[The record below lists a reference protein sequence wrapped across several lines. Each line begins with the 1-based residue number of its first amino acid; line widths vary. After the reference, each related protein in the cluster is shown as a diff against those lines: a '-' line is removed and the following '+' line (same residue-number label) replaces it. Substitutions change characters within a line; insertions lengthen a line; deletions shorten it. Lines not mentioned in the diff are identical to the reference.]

1 MNIEYVARNLEL
13 EPRIREFTADKLRKV
28 GKFLDDPV
36 DVRVTVEQ
44 EKHRCIAELHITHRF
59 GIIQANEE
67 TDDIFDAVNL
77 AVDKAEK
84 QARRARNK
92 FRDKRRKAD
101 RNNGSQWPVEIFDS
115 ASIGSGVEPRIVE
128 STVLS
133 IKPMSL
139 DEAAIQLEDSDYD
152 FVVFR
157 NASNDQVNVLY
168 RRKDNHY
175 GLISPE

>member
-13 EPRIREFTADKLRKV
+13 DTKIREFTADKLQKV
-28 GKFLDDPV
+28 GKFLDEPV
-36 DVRVTVEQ
+36 DVRVTMEQ
-44 EKHRCIAELHITHRF
+44 EKHRCSADLHITHRF
-59 GIIQANEE
+59 GLIQANEE
-67 TDDIFDAVNL
+67 TDDIFDAINL

-84 QARRARNK
+84 QARRSRKK

-101 RNNGSQWPVEIFDS
+101 RNNGSHWPLEIVDQDS
-115 ASIGSGVEPRIVE
+115 VGIGTEPRIVE
-128 STVLS
+128 STAIS

-139 DEAAIQLEDSDYD
+139 DEAAIELEESDYG

-157 NASNDQVNVLY
+157 NATSDEVNVLY

>member
-1 MNIEYVARNLEL
+1 MNIDYVARNLEL
-13 EPRIREFTADKLRKV
+13 DTRIRDFTADKLQKV
-28 GKFLDDPV
+28 GKFLDEPV

-44 EKHRCIAELHITHRF
+44 EKHRCSAELHITHRF

-84 QARRARNK
+84 QARRSRK
-92 FRDKRRKAD
+92 KVRDKRRKAD
-101 RNNGSQWPVEIFDS
+101 RSNGNHWPLEIVDN
-115 ASIGSGVEPRIVE
+115 ASVGLGAEPRIVE

-139 DEAAIQLEDSDYD
+139 DEAAIQLDESDYG

-157 NASNDQVNVLY
+157 NAVDDQVNVLY

>member
-1 MNIEYVARNLEL
+1 MNIDYVARNLEL
-13 EPRIREFTADKLRKV
+13 DTKIREFTADKLQKV

-36 DVRVTVEQ
+36 EVRVTVEQ
-44 EKHRCIAELHITHRF
+44 EKHRCSADLHITHRF

-84 QARRARNK
+84 QARRSRNK

-101 RNNGSQWPVEIFDS
+101 RNNGSHWPVEVVDE
-115 ASIGSGVEPRIVE
+115 ASVGLGTEPRIVE
-128 STVLS
+128 SNVLS

-139 DEAAIQLEDSDYD
+139 DEAAIQLEESDYG

-157 NASNDQVNVLY
+157 NATNDQVNVLY
-168 RRKDNHY
+168 RRKDKHY
-175 GLISPE
+175 GLLSPE

>member
-1 MNIEYVARNLEL
+1 MNIDYVARNLEL
-13 EPRIREFTADKLRKV
+13 DPRIREFTAEKLQKV
-28 GKFLDDPV
+28 GKFLDEPV

-44 EKHRCIAELHITHRF
+44 EKHRCSADLHITHRF
-59 GIIQANEE
+59 GLIQANEE
-67 TDDIFDAVNL
+67 TDDIFDALNM

-84 QARRARNK
+84 QARRARK
-92 FRDKRRKAD
+92 KYIDKRRKAD
-101 RNNGSQWPVEIFDS
+101 RNNGSQWPLEIVDK
-115 ASIGSGVEPRIVE
+115 ASVGLGTEPRVVE

-139 DEAAIQLEDSDYD
+139 DEAAIQLEESDYG

-157 NASNDQVNVLY
+157 NATNDQVNVLY
-168 RRKDNHY
+168 RRKDKNY

>member
-13 EPRIREFTADKLRKV
+13 DTKIRDFAADKLQKV
-28 GKFLDDPV
+28 GKFLDEPV
-36 DVRVTVEQ
+36 DVRVTMEQ
-44 EKHRCIAELHITHRF
+44 EKHRCSADLHITHRF
-59 GIIQANEE
+59 GLIQANEE

-84 QARRARNK
+84 QARRSRKK

-101 RNNGSQWPVEIFDS
+101 RNNGSHWPVEIVDQDS
-115 ASIGSGVEPRIVE
+115 VGIGTAPRIVE
-128 STVLS
+128 STALS

-139 DEAAIQLEDSDYD
+139 DEAAIELEESDYG

-157 NASNDQVNVLY
+157 NAMSDEVNVLY

>member
-13 EPRIREFTADKLRKV
+13 HDKIRDYTADKLQKV
-28 GKFLDDPV
+28 GKFLDEPV
-36 DVRVTVEQ
+36 DVRVTIEQ
-44 EKHRCIAELHITHRF
+44 EKHRYKADLHITHRF
-59 GIIQANEE
+59 GLIQANEE
-67 TDDIFDAVNL
+67 TDDIFDAMNL

-84 QARRARNK
+84 QARRSRKK

-101 RNNGSQWPVEIFDS
+101 RNNGSHWPMEIVDK
-115 ASIGSGVEPRIVE
+115 ASVGSGGAPRIVE
-128 STVLS
+128 STAMA

-139 DEAAIQLEDSDYD
+139 DEAALELEQSDQG

-157 NASNDQVNVLY
+157 NSMNDQVNVLY
-168 RRKDNHY
+168 RRKDHNY

>member
-13 EPRIREFTADKLRKV
+13 DTKIRDFTADKLQKV

-36 DVRVTVEQ
+36 DVRVTMEQ
-44 EKHRCIAELHITHRF
+44 EKHRCSADLHITHRF
-59 GIIQANEE
+59 GLIQANEE

-84 QARRARNK
+84 QARRSRKK

-101 RNNGSQWPVEIFDS
+101 RNNGSHWPVEIVHQES
-115 ASIGSGVEPRIVE
+115 VGIGTEPRIVE
-128 STVLS
+128 STALS

-139 DEAAIQLEDSDYD
+139 DEAAIKLEESDYG

-157 NASNDQVNVLY
+157 NATSDEVNVLY

>member
-1 MNIEYVARNLEL
+1 MNIDYVARNLEL
-13 EPRIREFTADKLRKV
+13 DTKIREFTADKLQKV

-36 DVRVTVEQ
+36 EVRVTVEQ
-44 EKHRCIAELHITHRF
+44 EKHRCSADLHITHRF

-84 QARRARNK
+84 QARRSRNK

-101 RNNGSQWPVEIFDS
+101 RNNGSHWPVEVVDE
-115 ASIGSGVEPRIVE
+115 ASVGLGTEPRIVE
-128 STVLS
+128 SNVLS

-139 DEAAIQLEDSDYD
+139 DEAAIQLEESDYG

-157 NASNDQVNVLY
+157 NATNDQVNVLY
-168 RRKDNHY
+168 RRKDKNY

>member
-13 EPRIREFTADKLRKV
+13 DTKIREFTADKLQKV
-28 GKFLDDPV
+28 GKFLDEPV
-36 DVRVTVEQ
+36 DVRVTMEQ
-44 EKHRCIAELHITHRF
+44 EKHRCSADLHITHRF
-59 GIIQANEE
+59 GLIQANEE
-67 TDDIFDAVNL
+67 TDDIFDAINL

-84 QARRARNK
+84 QARRSRKK

-101 RNNGSQWPVEIFDS
+101 RNNGSQWPLEIVDQDS
-115 ASIGSGVEPRIVE
+115 VGIGTEPRIVE
-128 STVLS
+128 STAIS

-139 DEAAIQLEDSDYD
+139 DEAAIELEESDYG

-157 NASNDQVNVLY
+157 NATSDEVNVLY

>member
-1 MNIEYVARNLEL
+1 MNIDYVARNLEL
-13 EPRIREFTADKLRKV
+13 DTKIREFTADKLQKV

-36 DVRVTVEQ
+36 DVRVTFEQ
-44 EKHRCIAELHITHRF
+44 EKHRCSADLHITHRF
-59 GIIQANEE
+59 GLIQANEE

-84 QARRARNK
+84 QARRSRKK

-101 RNNGSQWPVEIFDS
+101 RSNGSHWPVEVVDE
-115 ASIGSGVEPRIVE
+115 ASVGLGTDPRIVE
-128 STVLS
+128 SNTLS

-139 DEAAIQLEDSDYD
+139 DEAAIRLEESDYG

-157 NASNDQVNVLY
+157 NSTNDQVNVLY
-168 RRKDNHY
+168 RRKDKNY

>member
-1 MNIEYVARNLEL
+1 MNIDYVARNLEL
-13 EPRIREFTADKLRKV
+13 DTKIREFTADKLQKV

-36 DVRVTVEQ
+36 DVRVTVER
-44 EKHRCIAELHITHRF
+44 EKHRCSADLHITHRF

-84 QARRARNK
+84 QARRSRNK

-101 RNNGSQWPVEIFDS
+101 RNNGSHWPIEVVDE
-115 ASIGSGVEPRIVE
+115 ASVGLGGEPRIVE
-128 STVLS
+128 SNVLS

-139 DEAAIQLEDSDYD
+139 DEAAIQLEESDYG

-157 NASNDQVNVLY
+157 NATNDQVNVLY
-168 RRKDNHY
+168 RRKDKNY